1 MIDRL
6 TSLAAPARLQREFD
20 RLFGD
25 FFETPAF
32 PRMNVHENDQSLVV
46 EAEVPGLTLEEI
58 EVNLV
63 GRELTLKGER
73 KHDSHEGAYHHL
85 RERGAGA
92 FEKTLHLPFGV
103 DGEHVTAELKN
114 GVLVITLPKAADAKP
129 RRITVKPSG
138 VASGNGRQEVEK
150 P

>member
-6 TSLAAPARLQREFD
+6 TRLAAPARLQREFD

-32 PRMNVHENDQSLVV
+32 PRMNVLESEQSLVV

-73 KHDSHEGAYHHL
+73 KQQAPEGAYHHL

-103 DGEHVTAELKN
+103 EAEQVKAQLRN
-114 GVLVITLPKAADAKP
+114 GVLEITLPKAADAKP
-129 RRITVKPSG
+129 RRIKVDAANSNGKEVKQS
-138 VASGNGRQEVEK
+138 
-150 P
+150 